1 MKSDELKLRTNQ
13 LALRVIRMSESIP
26 INVHSSEGP
35 ISNLL
40 STILILSLRY
50 RSLVLISSLVLLVYG
65 SYLTTTMSIDVF
77 PDLDRPRVV
86 IITEAPGLATE
97 EVETLVT
104 QPIEIALMGANGV
117 QAVRSQTTAG
127 LNVLYIEFGWS
138 TDVRAARQTVS
149 ERLITLEGILPAG
162 VIPQMTPPSSIMGQ
176 IVVAGIYRQAG
187 PTGGSLAPV
196 GQTKLMAELLT
207 ANSEP
212 LLKLWRVVDRRRPE
226 SWEMVPFEFVEPLL
240 KQGDETRCRFHAA
253 VKLGSGIHEI
263 QFETEAKQLL
273 ELRTIADWVI
283 RPRLLKVNG
292 VAEVFMQGGDRKQY
306 QVLLD
311 PTALLEYDV
320 TVQDVERAL
329 SESNINASGGFAIKG
344 ESERPIRILGR
355 LGTGG
360 HNVIDDLLKV
370 PVAKSSKRSILL
382 EQVASV
388 IEGPELKRGDG
399 SVNGKSGIVFTVVK
413 QPHIDTRKLTDNAAT
428 AFSEVEASL
437 PADIVINSEL
447 FRLKNFIDRGV
458 FNVAEALAIGAT
470 LVVIVLF
477 LFLLNFRTTFIT
489 LTAIPMSL
497 VMTTLAFRF
506 IGWISGS
513 ELSINVMTL
522 GGIAVA
528 MGELVD
534 DAIVDVENIFRRLK
548 ENNKRE
554 QPLPALEV
562 VYLASKEIRS
572 SIFFGTVVVIL
583 VFLPL
588 FALSGVE
595 GRLFTPLGFAYIIS
609 ILSSFVV
616 SLTVTPVLSYY
627 LLPTSK
633 ATHGEHDALVL
644 RALKWLARPLIQFS
658 MRFPSL
664 LVIATWLT
672 VAVAA
677 WQVAQLGRNFLPAF
691 DEGSVQVNVTLPP
704 GSSLQASNQVST
716 SIDGVFQSMQKSITN
731 PEGAILNFV
740 RRTGRAQMDEH
751 ASPVNFGEYILSMN
765 PDAAHNR
772 EERIA
777 DLRGRIGKE
786 VPGVDIEVEQPLAHL
801 ISHMVS
807 GVYAQ
812 IAIKIHGDDLDTL
825 LTLAEKVKSS
835 ISDVS
840 GLTPPIV
847 EPIQM
852 TPELHI
858 QLRGDDLAMHGLTRQ
873 YVASVLQ
880 TALQGQVVSEVL
892 EGQRRFD
899 LLVRLEEA
907 HRADYANLGR
917 LRIDLPHQEGQSE
930 RGQIELRDV
939 ATIYEG
945 VGPNS
950 VNRENARRRIVIRCN
965 TEGRDLASAVA
976 EIQQRVNAQVAMP
989 VGYYVE
995 YGGQF
1000 ESQQNATRLI
1010 MILAGLSVVAMFG
1023 VLMILFPS
1031 VRIVMQ
1037 ILNALPTAFIGGV
1050 FALVITQQT
1059 LTVASLVGFISLGGI
1074 AVRNGILL
1082 VTHYFH
1088 LMKEEG
1094 EVFSQAMI
1102 LRGSLERLAPV
1113 LMTALTAGI
1122 GLIPLVIGGQEPG
1135 REILYPVATVILGGL
1150 ITSTFCEF
1158 LIHPGLFWKFSGQDA
1173 KRLVDADKSPSI

>member
-1 MKSDELKLRTNQ
+1 MLD
-13 LALRVIRMSESIP
+13 SI
-26 INVHSSEGP
+26 IQ
-35 ISNLL
+35 
-40 STILILSLRY
+40 LSLRY
-50 RSLVLISSLVLLVYG
+50 RSLVLASSLVVLVYG

-138 TDVRAARQTVS
+138 TEIRAARQTVS
-149 ERLITLEGILPAG
+149 ERLLTLEGILPAG
-162 VIPQMTPPSSIMGQ
+162 VTPQMTPPSSIMGQ
-176 IVVAGIYRQAG
+176 IVVAGIYRQTG
-187 PTGGSLAPV
+187 PGGGSLAPV
-196 GQTKLMAELLT
+196 GQTKLMAELLPNT
-207 ANSEP
+207 DQP
-212 LLKLWRVVDRRRPE
+212 ILKLWRVADRRKPE
-226 SWEMVPFEFVEPLL
+226 SWESVPFEFVEPLS
-240 KQGDETRCRFHAA
+240 KQGENSTRYRAT
-253 VKLGSGIHEI
+253 VKLNSGNHDI
-263 QFETEAKQLL
+263 QFESEAKQLL

-283 RPRLLKVNG
+283 RPRLLKVSG

-360 HNVIDDLLKV
+360 RSVIDDLLKI
-370 PVAKSSKRSILL
+370 PVAKSSKRSVLL

-388 IEGPELKRGDG
+388 VEGPELKRGDG
-399 SVNGKSGIVFTVVK
+399 SVNGQSGIVFTVVK
-413 QPHIDTRKLTDNAAT
+413 QPHVDTRKLTDSAAI
-428 AFSEVEASL
+428 AFAEVEASL
-437 PADIVINSEL
+437 PADIIINSEL

-497 VMTTLAFRF
+497 VMTTLVFCF

-548 ENNKRE
+548 ENNQRE
-554 QPLPALEV
+554 QPLPSIDV
-562 VYLASKEIRS
+562 VYHASKEIRS
-572 SIFFGTVVVIL
+572 SILFGTIVVIL

-595 GRLFTPLGFAYIIS
+595 GRLFTPLGFAYIVS

-633 ATHGEHDALVL
+633 ATHSKQDGPVL
-644 RALKWLARPLIQFS
+644 RALKWMVSPLIRIS
-658 MRFPSL
+658 MRVPTL
-664 LVIATWLT
+664 LLIATWVI
-672 VAVAA
+672 VALAA
-677 WQVAQLGRNFLPAF
+677 WQLAQLGRNFLPAF

-716 SIDGVFQSMQKSITN
+716 NIDGVFKSMQKSSTN
-731 PEGAILNFV
+731 PDGAILNFV

-765 PDAAHNR
+765 PEAEHNR
-772 EERIA
+772 EKMIA
-777 DLRGRIGKE
+777 DLRERIGKE

-825 LTLAEKVKSS
+825 LTLADQVKSS
-835 ISDVS
+835 IANVP
-840 GLTPPIV
+840 GVTPPIV

-907 HRADYANLGR
+907 YRADYPNLGR
-917 LRIDLPHQEGQSE
+917 LRIDLPHQDGEKE

-939 ATIYEG
+939 ATISEG

-965 TEGRDLASAVA
+965 TEGRDLASAVT
-976 EIQQRVNAQVAMP
+976 EIRQRVDSQVTMP

-1000 ESQQNATRLI
+1000 ESQQNATQLI
-1010 MILAGLSVVAMFG
+1010 GILAGLSVVGMFG
-1023 VLMILFPS
+1023 VLLILFPS
-1031 VRIVMQ
+1031 VRIVLQ

-1094 EVFSQAMI
+1094 EDFSQPMI
-1102 LRGSLERLAPV
+1102 VRGSLERLAPV

-1150 ITSTFCEF
+1150 MTSTFCEF

-1173 KRLVDADKSPSI
+1173 KRLVDADKTTSV

>member
-1 MKSDELKLRTNQ
+1 MLD
-13 LALRVIRMSESIP
+13 
-26 INVHSSEGP
+26 
-35 ISNLL
+35 
-40 STILILSLRY
+40 TIIKLSLRY
-50 RSLVLISSLVLLVYG
+50 RSLVLIASIVVLAYG
-65 SYLTTTMSIDVF
+65 SYLATTMSIDVF

-127 LNVLYIEFGWS
+127 LNVIYVEFDWS
-138 TDVRAARQTVS
+138 TEIRAARQTVS
-149 ERLITLEGILPAG
+149 ERLATLEGILPAG
-162 VIPQMTPPSSIMGQ
+162 MSPQMTPPSSIMGQ

-187 PTGGSLAPV
+187 PEGGSLTPV
-196 GQTKLMAELLT
+196 GRTKLMAELLNEGDFPT
-207 ANSEP
+207 
-212 LLKLWRVVDRRRPE
+212 LKLWRVVDRRDPK
-226 SWEMVPFEFVEPLL
+226 SWE
-240 KQGDETRCRFHAA
+240 A
-253 VKLGSGIHEI
+253 VKFEIVESLSMKTNATDATYVATVRVNSGVHEI
-263 QFETEAKQLL
+263 RFESEAKQLL

-283 RPRLLKVNG
+283 RPRLLKVTG

-320 TVQDVERAL
+320 TVQDVERTL
-329 SESNINASGGFAIKG
+329 SESNINTSGGFAIAG

-355 LGTGG
+355 LGTGRG
-360 HNVIDDLLKV
+360 EVINDLLKL
-370 PVAKSSKRSILL
+370 PVKTSAKRSVLL

-388 IEGPELKRGDG
+388 VEGPELKRGDG
-399 SVNGKSGIVFTVVK
+399 SVNGESGIVFTVVK
-413 QPHIDTRKLTDNAAT
+413 QPHVDTRKLTDNAAA

-447 FRLKNFIDRGV
+447 FRLKNFIDRGI
-458 FNVAEALAIGAT
+458 FNVAEALVIGAT

-497 VMTTLAFRF
+497 VMTTLVFRF

-548 ENNKRE
+548 ENNQRE
-554 QPLPALEV
+554 HPLPALDV
-562 VYLASKEIRS
+562 VYHASKEIRS
-572 SIFFGTVVVIL
+572 SIFFGTAVVIL

-595 GRLFTPLGFAYIIS
+595 GRLFTPLGFAYIVS
-609 ILSSFVV
+609 ILASFVV
-616 SLTVTPVLSYY
+616 SLSVTPVLSYY
-627 LLPTSK
+627 LLPSSK
-633 ATHGEHDALVL
+633 ATHRNGDGIVL
-644 RALKWLARPLIQFS
+644 RGLKWLVTPLLRLS
-658 MRFPSL
+658 MKLPGLL
-664 LVIATWLT
+664 LVGTWLI
-672 VAVAA
+672 VALAA
-677 WQVAQLGRNFLPAF
+677 WQVSLLGRNFLPAF

-704 GSSLQASNQVST
+704 GSSLQASNQVS
-716 SIDGVFQSMQKSITN
+716 SNIDGVFKSMQKSEQN
-731 PEGAILNFV
+731 PDGAILNFV

-765 PDAAHNR
+765 PAVAHNR
-772 EERIA
+772 DAMIAELRERIS
-777 DLRGRIGKE
+777 KE

-825 LTLAEKVKSS
+825 LSLADQVKSL
-835 ISDVS
+835 IGGVS
-840 GLTPPIV
+840 GITTPIV
-847 EPIQM
+847 EPVRM

-858 QLRGDDLAMHGLTRQ
+858 QLRGDDLALHGITRQ
-873 YVASVLQ
+873 YVASILQ

-907 HRADYANLGR
+907 YRTDYANLGR
-917 LRIDLPHQEGQSE
+917 LRIDLPHFDGQTERGQSE

-976 EIQQRVNAQVAMP
+976 EIQRRVNSEVVMP
-989 VGYYVE
+989 VGYYIE

-1010 MILAGLSVVAMFG
+1010 VILAGLSVVGMFG
-1023 VLMILFPS
+1023 VLLILFPS
-1031 VRIVMQ
+1031 VRIVLQ

-1050 FALVITQQT
+1050 FALVLTQQT

-1088 LMKEEG
+1088 LMQEEG
-1094 EVFSQAMI
+1094 ESFSKEMI

-1150 ITSTFCEF
+1150 LTSTFCEF

-1173 KRLVDADKSPSI
+1173 KRLVAADETVAV